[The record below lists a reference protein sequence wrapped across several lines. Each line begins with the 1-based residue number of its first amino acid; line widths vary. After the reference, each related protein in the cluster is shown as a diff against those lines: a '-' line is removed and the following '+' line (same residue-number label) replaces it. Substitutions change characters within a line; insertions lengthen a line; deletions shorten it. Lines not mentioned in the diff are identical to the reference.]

1 MRPEQ
6 VERLAKIEEELVDIF
21 TTECQPKK
29 WPGMESSQERGDRYW
44 HKKNA
49 LSTLQ
54 LVNRIQSVLRDAR
67 PEGGA
72 GDGGKAEPRPDDEG
86 RDPADIEREAAAL
99 EKKGVAILK
108 RHAKKGS

>member
-6 VERLAKIEEELVDIF
+6 VERLAKIEEDLVDIF
-21 TTECQPKK
+21 TTECEPKK
-29 WPGMESSQERGDRYW
+29 WPGMASAQERGDRYW

-67 PEGGA
+67 PGGA
-72 GDGGKAEPRPDDEG
+72 AEDPPKGEPRPDGE
-86 RDPADIEREAAAL
+86 RDPEEIEQEAAAL